1 MTLSPDT
8 NIRNIAGEC
17 KSIVKDIDKQ
27 KGFLQPQ
34 GKRCIRDGTGRC
46 GGHATYCLCSFSP
59 IFRSNLLFES
69 FLKSEDSLLF

>member
-1 MTLSPDT
+1 MTLSPDA

-34 GKRCIRDGTGRC
+34 GERCIRDGTGR
-46 GGHATYCLCSFSP
+46 
-59 IFRSNLLFES
+59 
-69 FLKSEDSLLF
+69 

>member
-1 MTLSPDT
+1 MTLSPDA

-34 GKRCIRDGTGRC
+34 EKRCIRDGTGRC

-59 IFRSNLLFES
+59 VFRSNLLFES